1 MTQAF
6 NWQFKLMINR
16 FNFKVAFT
24 AMMFISVASTVYN
37 VLKYHNIDRTSG
49 IDSSFAYIFNQ
60 SNELLP
66 LIIIFMPVIAVL
78 PFSTIHTSNRSLH
91 SSPLYFSR
99 FGISKYY
106 ISQALCSFAGSFT
119 VTLLPLLTNITLNNI
134 FFQSTK
140 YDGWNTYFSALTQI
154 SPKLLSEQTNYPYTI
169 TFAKL
174 FFEHPIMYTVLFAV
188 ALSLFIGLCGVL
200 SYSISLGIERFAI
213 LSALPMEIFVFLGLQ
228 QSNGAVLSYN
238 HNFVN
243 LNIMNYFTV
252 NSLMGKN
259 YFIVLAFCALM
270 LAVSVALIYCKIKR
284 NQFD

>member
-1 MTQAF
+1 MCSEQLIFRKWRNKMTQAF

-119 VTLLPLLTNITLNNI
+119 VTLLPLL
-134 FFQSTK
+134 
-140 YDGWNTYFSALTQI
+140 
-154 SPKLLSEQTNYPYTI
+154 
-169 TFAKL
+169 
-174 FFEHPIMYTVLFAV
+174 
-188 ALSLFIGLCGVL
+188 LSLIH
-200 SYSISLGIERFAI
+200 I
-213 LSALPMEIFVFLGLQ
+213 
-228 QSNGAVLSYN
+228 
-238 HNFVN
+238 
-243 LNIMNYFTV
+243 
-252 NSLMGKN
+252 
-259 YFIVLAFCALM
+259 
-270 LAVSVALIYCKIKR
+270 
-284 NQFD
+284 